1 MVVDPEVVVM
11 GVEVVVMGVEVV
23 VVPTMKWAVWVVK
36 TLVTRTMAYHDA
48 VNLKKWGLCEGAR
61 CPGGH
66 WWCAKCCTQARSASE
81 GITAWTMRTFNNSYS
96 AAEAG
101 RGAFLCPKCSN

>member
-36 TLVTRTMAYHDA
+36 TLVTRTMAYHGA
-48 VNLKKWGLCEGAR
+48 VNLKKWDCVGVYMRAHVAR
-61 CPGGH
+61 VDTGGV
-66 WWCAKCCTQARSASE
+66 Q
-81 GITAWTMRTFNNSYS
+81 S
-96 AAEAG
+96 AARKLGPPLKALQRG
-101 RGAFLCPKCSN
+101 R